1 MSVAFVVNFLTFLM
15 AFWMVFIDRILYE
28 SGEKFEN
35 AINRRKIVYFV
46 LFYVSLFVLQFMA
59 ALHRFSD
66 MPIIA
71 GYEIESGAVVAF

>member
-71 GYEIESGAVVAF
+71 GY

>member
-1 MSVAFVVNFLTFLM
+1 VSVAFVVNFLTFLM